1 MTRVVADWVS
11 IPASQKVCGLL
22 TEAGYQALFV
32 GGCVRNALMDLPV
45 ADLDI
50 ATSARPETVVSL
62 AEAAG
67 LRTIP
72 TGIDHGTVT
81 VMADHI
87 PYEITTFRRD
97 VSADGRRATVAFADD
112 IVEDARRRDFTMN
125 ALYTVA
131 DGTLHDPLGGLP
143 DLQARRVRFIGK
155 AEDRIREDYLR
166 ILRFFRFH
174 AIYGDPDA
182 GLDADGLAACAA
194 LADGIGQLSAERVGA
209 EMRKLLGADDPAPSV
224 AAMAASGVL
233 KRVLPGADPK
243 ALAPLIAL
251 EQGIG
256 IAPRWQRRLG
266 VLGQADWTDALR
278 LSRQETR
285 ALREAQSAIAAGLPP
300 AVSAYH
306 HGAEAATDAI
316 LILSASLA
324 SPPTGNW
331 QAEVARGAA
340 AEFPLRARDLMDRIA
355 PGPALGAAM
364 TRLEDAWIASDFAL
378 GKADLLAIDLDE
390 AL

>member
-1 MTRVVADWVS
+1 MTRVIADWVS
-11 IPASQKVCGLL
+11 TPASQKVCGLL
-22 TEAGYQALFV
+22 TGAGHQALFV

-97 VSADGRRATVAFADD
+97 VSTDGRRATVAFADD

-125 ALYTVA
+125 ALYTAA

-194 LADGIGQLSAERVGA
+194 LADGIGQLSAERIGA

-233 KRVLPGADPK
+233 MRVLPGADPK
-243 ALAPLIAL
+243 ALAPLVAL

-266 VLGQADWTDALR
+266 VLGQEDWTDALR

-300 AVSAYH
+300 AVSAYR

-316 LILSASLA
+316 LILSASLGN
-324 SPPTGNW
+324 PPTGNW

-364 TRLEDAWIASDFAL
+364 TRLEYAWIASDFAL
-378 GKADLLAIDLDE
+378 GKADLLAIDLGGG
-390 AL
+390 L